1 MVATQALVRI
11 AAFFSESCG
20 SNNDNEDQRLVREP
34 FTIRQISERR
44 IQEKDVINLS
54 PAKVTE

>member
-1 MVATQALVRI
+1 MAAAQISVEIVAI
-11 AAFFSESCG
+11 FSES
-20 SNNDNEDQRLVREP
+20 SDSADDNENQRLVREP